1 MKRKHRI
8 VVDIAFDRPI
18 TNRQARNAVNLILLD
33 ADKEKSLGHED
44 LGVCKF
50 EVKHLD
56 GVRAA
61 DKARLHTEV
70 KTLRLRNEKK
80 RIERD
85 DFVEGILGFSK

>member
-8 VVDIAFDRPI
+8 VVDIAFDKPI
-18 TNRQARNAVNLILLD
+18 TNRQARNAVWLILTD
-33 ADKEKSLGHED
+33 ADKDKSLSHQD
-44 LGVCKF
+44 LGVSKF

-61 DKARLHTEV
+61 EKARLHTEV
-70 KTLRLRNEKK
+70 KTLRLRNDQK

>member
-18 TNRQARNAVNLILLD
+18 TNRQARNAVWLILSD
-33 ADKEKSLGHED
+33 ADKEKSLCPQD
-44 LGVCKF
+44 LGVSKF

-70 KTLRLRNEKK
+70 KTLRLRNEQK
-80 RIERD
+80 RAEREEFFEG
-85 DFVEGILGFSK
+85 FVK